1 MTSSAAKKD
10 ALNQITRQCEN
21 WEKDKDLFIKANEA
35 QSELLA
41 LNLLT
46 VLGIPQEKIFPQYK
60 CSRTSKVDLA
70 ARFKALEG
78 SSKFSKPDLI
88 IEIKKPYFG
97 KLNFTRNSSSN
108 IHQKEEVKNGSA
120 SQDTK
125 LNPLSNG

>member
-1 MTSSAAKKD
+1 MMTSSAAKKD

-46 VLGIPQEKIFPQYK
+46 VLGIAQEKIFPQYK

-70 ARFKALEG
+70 ARFKALDG

-88 IEIKKPYFG
+88 IDIKTF
-97 KLNFTRNSSSN
+97 
-108 IHQKEEVKNGSA
+108 
-120 SQDTK
+120 
-125 LNPLSNG
+125 

>member
-1 MTSSAAKKD
+1 MRSSAAKKD

-46 VLGIPQEKIFPQYK
+46 VVRITQEKNFSQYK

-70 ARFKALEG
+70 ARFKALDG
-78 SSKFSKPDLI
+78 SFKFSKPDLI
-88 IEIKKPYFG
+88 IEIKKPSVIFAEGEKRYALTVSQPHNYLAAE
-97 KLNFTRNSSSN
+97 KCKS
-108 IHQKEEVKNGSA
+108 VKYGIIFNG
-120 SQDTK
+120 
-125 LNPLSNG
+125 